1 MKSKNKNLIYSL
13 VTLWSVISRK
23 CKLQF
28 IQLSFLILLGGL
40 SEVMTLGAIIPFLA
54 ILINPQDSLN
64 IPLVYWVVNF
74 FNFDILNGKYAGL
87 MIIFS
92 LVIVVANIVRYLLA
106 FITVKFIY
114 GLGHELST
122 TIYKNVL
129 YESYAIHINRNSS
142 EIIGGLSKVEN
153 FLWLVLTTL
162 NALSGGVLILFITTT
177 LIFINPLL
185 TILIILGLSISY
197 ILFSLIFKD
206 KLKAN
211 SRVISRNK
219 NLEVKAVQ
227 EGMGSIRDI
236 LLDNTQ
242 KVFLGDFIKLDKQMR
257 NAQTSNE
264 VISPAPRYLIEVICI
279 LFIVFFAYLSINQ
292 NVKGSSVIVTI
303 SVLAVGLQRLI
314 PLGQQVYYGWTRYNG
329 NKEVFYDVVG
339 LISKYENEDNILN
352 EDISFNNTIE
362 FKKVSFRYQ
371 KNLPLIIEN
380 LTFKIKKGSKVGII
394 GSTGSGKSTVVDLLM
409 GLLSPSEGIISI
421 DGKVLEKKYI
431 TSWKKNIA
439 HVPQDVF
446 LLDSSFK
453 ENIAFGKHYD
463 EIDIDRVKWASK
475 KAQISDFIENSS
487 MGFDTLLG
495 ENGVALSGGQKQ
507 RIAIARALYKK
518 SSVLI
523 FDEATSALDVQTEK
537 SVVSSIELLD
547 DNLTTITIAHR
558 LTSVLNCD
566 WVYQLKNGYII
577 DQGAPKDIIDL
588 Q

>member
-1 MKSKNKNLIYSL
+1 
-13 VTLWSVISRK
+13 
-23 CKLQF
+23 
-28 IQLSFLILLGGL
+28 
-40 SEVMTLGAIIPFLA
+40 
-54 ILINPQDSLN
+54 
-64 IPLVYWVVNF
+64 
-74 FNFDILNGKYAGL
+74 
-87 MIIFS
+87 
-92 LVIVVANIVRYLLA
+92 
-106 FITVKFIY
+106 
-114 GLGHELST
+114 
-122 TIYKNVL
+122 
-129 YESYAIHINRNSS
+129 
-142 EIIGGLSKVEN
+142 
-153 FLWLVLTTL
+153 
-162 NALSGGVLILFITTT
+162 
-177 LIFINPLL
+177 
-185 TILIILGLSISY
+185 
-197 ILFSLIFKD
+197 
-206 KLKAN
+206 
-211 SRVISRNK
+211 
-219 NLEVKAVQ
+219 
-227 EGMGSIRDI
+227 
-236 LLDNTQ
+236 
-242 KVFLGDFIKLDKQMR
+242 
-257 NAQTSNE
+257 
-264 VISPAPRYLIEVICI
+264 
-279 LFIVFFAYLSINQ
+279 
-292 NVKGSSVIVTI
+292 
-303 SVLAVGLQRLI
+303 
-314 PLGQQVYYGWTRYNG
+314 
-329 NKEVFYDVVG
+329 
-339 LISKYENEDNILN
+339 
-352 EDISFNNTIE
+352 
-362 FKKVSFRYQ
+362 
-371 KNLPLIIEN
+371 
-380 LTFKIKKGSKVGII
+380 
-394 GSTGSGKSTVVDLLM
+394 M

-487 MGFDTLLG
+487 KGFDTLLG

>member
-64 IPLVYWVVNF
+64 IPLVYWVVDF
-74 FNFDILNGKYAGL
+74 FNFDILNGNYAGL

-114 GLGHELST
+114 SLGHELSS

-264 VISPAPRYLIEVICI
+264 IISPAPRYLIEVICI

-352 EDISFNNTIE
+352 EDISFNNKIE

-487 MGFDTLLG
+487 KGFDTLLG